1 MRFIWHLCIPGSS
14 LNHDR
19 QQESRVRFSSTSAL
33 FSQIALEL
41 HIRMAVFINLG
52 WTKNFDHRP
61 QTFCHP
67 SGSSCQS
74 VQSSYSVCFSRGFGG
89 QREDQPG
96 CLFLHSRPHP
106 THPSSHVHPTK
117 GQQEMSAMTV
127 FSEEVL
133 QLCRWK
139 TWRKMCYA
147 RRCDRAVP
155 AAPGQEQ
162 NSYTSKRELDRKYFM
177 ETQGFCPHPK
187 GFRKITRMLTER

>member
-1 MRFIWHLCIPGSS
+1 MRFICHLCIPGSS

-96 CLFLHSRPHP
+96 CLFLHGRPHP
-106 THPSSHVHPTK
+106 THPSSHVYPTK
-117 GQQEMSAMTV
+117 GQQGRCPRWPFSVRKFCSFTGGRHGGRCAMPGGVTG
-127 FSEEVL
+127 
-133 QLCRWK
+133 LCLLHLGKNRI
-139 TWRKMCYA
+139 T
-147 RRCDRAVP
+147 
-155 AAPGQEQ
+155 
-162 NSYTSKRELDRKYFM
+162 
-177 ETQGFCPHPK
+177 TQANGS
-187 GFRKITRMLTER
+187 